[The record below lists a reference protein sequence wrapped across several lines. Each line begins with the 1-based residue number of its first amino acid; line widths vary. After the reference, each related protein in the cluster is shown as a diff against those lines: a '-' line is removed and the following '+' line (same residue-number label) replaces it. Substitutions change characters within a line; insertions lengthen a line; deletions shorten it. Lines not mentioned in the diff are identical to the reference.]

1 MQKVLKDC
9 VYHKCSVEDPS
20 SENENH
26 RVNRE
31 GGTRCFANSN
41 FPFSICGLNVK
52 SSKEIEEHLET
63 PDDSYI
69 YTGSFECPSCD
80 KKYTFPSELQ
90 EHIETSHDQ
99 SWSSFTLLLNAS
111 STWKYVP
118 CKVCDMRFENE
129 DDVNFH
135 MCRVHEYGEECSL
148 YTCEKCG
155 CRAQDKISL
164 NNHIKE
170 EHGSVG
176 VSLMNTLLEFGIERL
191 QEVSKR

>member
-1 MQKVLKDC
+1 MC
-9 VYHKCSVEDPS
+9 IIKCSIEDPS

-26 RVNRE
+26 RVHWE
-31 GGTRCFANSN
+31 GGTRCFADSN
-41 FPFSICGLNVK
+41 FPCSICGENVK

-99 SWSSFTLLLNAS
+99 SWSSFTLLPNAS
-111 STWKYVP
+111 STWK
-118 CKVCDMRFENE
+118 VCDMRFKNE

-135 MCRVHEYGEECSL
+135 MYRVHDYGEECSL
-148 YTCEKCG
+148 YTCEECE
-155 CRAQDKISL
+155 CRGQDKMSL
-164 NNHIKE
+164 NNHIRK
-170 EHGSVG
+170 S
-176 VSLMNTLLEFGIERL
+176 MALLAYL
-191 QEVSKR
+191 